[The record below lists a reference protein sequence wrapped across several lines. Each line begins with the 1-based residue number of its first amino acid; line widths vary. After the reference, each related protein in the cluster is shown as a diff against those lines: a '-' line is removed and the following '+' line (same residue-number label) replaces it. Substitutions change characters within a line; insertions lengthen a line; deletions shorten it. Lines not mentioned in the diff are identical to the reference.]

1 MIQNSTA
8 LPGNTTNNINLLS
21 SSQATKVAQTPVQT
35 SQDETKLQNTDVSA
49 AYAVEISA
57 KGASLYSQSS
67 SAAASDLTQTTST
80 SVAATQNSTKSQGAE
95 TTSNEADSSAAYSV
109 EISQAGAK
117 LNALES
123 SATSDTDPTKPS
135 AKPPS
140 KPASPPSTSSS
151 ATDTTDSSSSTADL
165 SQYSD
170 SQLQEMVSNG
180 KLSASD
186 YNTEVAKRKSSEEKE
201 VAVEKTPTP
210 PPTEPMGTSDIS
222 KSA

>member
-8 LPGNTTNNINLLS
+8 LPGNTANNIDLLN
-21 SSQATKVAQTPVQT
+21 SSQTTKVAQTPAQA
-35 SQDETKLQNTDVSA
+35 SQDETKLQNTNVSA

-67 SAAASDLTQTTST
+67 SATASADLTQTTST
-80 SVAATQNSTKSQGAE
+80 RVAASQNSTQAQTTE
-95 TTSNEADSSAAYSV
+95 TSANETDSFAAYSV
-109 EISQAGAK
+109 EISQAG

-123 SATSDTDPTKPS
+123 SATSDTDSTKPS
-135 AKPPS
+135 S
-140 KPASPPSTSSS
+140 KPASKPASAPSTSNT

-180 KLSASD
+180 KISASD
-186 YNTEVAKRKSSEEKE
+186 YNTEVAKRKSSEE
-201 VAVEKTPTP
+201 VTVEKKPTP
-210 PPTEPMGTSDIS
+210 PPTEPMGTSDVS